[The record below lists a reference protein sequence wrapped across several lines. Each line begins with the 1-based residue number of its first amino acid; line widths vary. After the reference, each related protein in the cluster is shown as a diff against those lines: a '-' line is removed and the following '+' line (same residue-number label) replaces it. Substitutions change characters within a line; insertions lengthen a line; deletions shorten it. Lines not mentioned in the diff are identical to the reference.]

1 MRWTRVVATLGATT
15 FGTFVL
21 WVAAMVLTTQYV
33 DAQVLA
39 PDGTKIGDRY
49 EYVLLYLAVTLL
61 VLAVSGL
68 GTYFAVRRAA
78 RAGRDERN

>member
-1 MRWTRVVATLGATT
+1 MRWTRVVATLGVTT
-15 FGTFVL
+15 FGSFVL

-33 DAQVLA
+33 DSQVFA

-61 VLAVSGL
+61 VLTVTGL
-68 GTYFAVRRAA
+68 GTYLAVRRAT
-78 RAGRDERN
+78 RASHDSRN